1 MSEPEA
7 RGPEDQDRG
16 NLSQTVDDSA
26 EVHDAF
32 PLRSITAP
40 QSWLAGFTSAPES
53 WQQWLMAA
61 RRTASGAAL
70 SAAAFLITGC
80 QLGVPPPQTASRAP
94 TVDARQKEIDD
105 RKDEMMRQLAHCE
118 SGGWGPSDRP
128 IYGGRGAYLGR
139 LQFSVQTVIGY
150 QLKRDGTQLSR
161 QEAIDLAHDYDR
173 AASLAKY
180 MIFELEEPWHWPLC
194 SRKISLRN
202 EMANIREL
210 TNQAALVR

>member
-7 RGPEDQDRG
+7 RGPEDHDRG
-16 NLSQTVDDSA
+16 NLSQTVDYVA

-32 PLRSITAP
+32 PLRSP
-40 QSWLAGFTSAPES
+40 QSWLAGFTSASES
-53 WQQWLMAA
+53 WQQWVMAA
-61 RRTASGAAL
+61 RQIASGPVL
-70 SAAAFLITGC
+70 TAAAFLIAGC
-80 QLGVPPPQTASRAP
+80 QLGAPPPQTASLAP
-94 TVDARQKEIDD
+94 TVDSRQKEIDD
-105 RKDEMMRQLAHCE
+105 RKDEMIRQLSHCE
-118 SGGWGPSDRP
+118 SGGWGPSDRL
-128 IYGGRGAYLGR
+128 IHGGRGAYLGR
-139 LQFSVQTVIGY
+139 LQFTVQTVISY

-161 QEAIDLAHDYDR
+161 QDAIDLAHDYDR

-202 EMANIREL
+202 EMANIKEL